1 MHGSNPARTMRK
13 NGAALLH
20 MVFFF
25 AAVAFARP
33 QGRPANDTARQEIP
47 STLAVAPSANDRQKA
62 MQADMDR
69 LLQLARQLK
78 AEVGSSRKDE
88 LSVKV
93 VRDADEID
101 KLARSARG
109 RIR

>member
-1 MHGSNPARTMRK
+1 MLLLLLAPTVTLTAQAKSASQ
-13 NGAALLH
+13 AATK
-20 MVFFF
+20 
-25 AAVAFARP
+25 
-33 QGRPANDTARQEIP
+33 D
-47 STLAVAPSANDRQKA
+47 APSVVPSATDKQKA

-78 AEVGSSRKDE
+78 TEVDKSRKDE
-88 LSVKV
+88 LSIKV